1 MSEGRRGLGRGLS
14 ALLGEVETAP
24 AQAPGDNAGGSRE
37 APIELLKR
45 NPDQPRRTFREDD
58 LVELAN
64 SISEK
69 GVLQPILVRP
79 APGAPGEYQIVAGER
94 RWRAAQ
100 RAGLKTVPI
109 IVRELDD
116 LAVLEIGIIENVQRA
131 DLNILEEALS
141 YRVLMDKFGRTQ
153 DAIAQ
158 TIGKSRS
165 HVANTLRLLALP
177 EAVQQHL
184 VTGALTAGHARAI
197 ATAENPA
204 ALAQQVID
212 GGLSVRET
220 EALARVAQT
229 GDATPRAKAGA
240 PPKGPRVKD
249 TDTQALEAD
258 LSSVL
263 GLDVE
268 IDHRGGAGSLI
279 VRYATL
285 EQLDDLCNRLTR
297 GV

>member
-1 MSEGRRGLGRGLS
+1 
-14 ALLGEVETAP
+14 
-24 AQAPGDNAGGSRE
+24 
-37 APIELLKR
+37 
-45 NPDQPRRTFREDD
+45 
-58 LVELAN
+58 
-64 SISEK
+64 
-69 GVLQPILVRP
+69 
-79 APGAPGEYQIVAGER
+79 
-94 RWRAAQ
+94 
-100 RAGLKTVPI
+100 
-109 IVRELDD
+109 
-116 LAVLEIGIIENVQRA
+116 
-131 DLNILEEALS
+131 
-141 YRVLMDKFGRTQ
+141 
-153 DAIAQ
+153 
-158 TIGKSRS
+158 
-165 HVANTLRLLALP
+165 P

-197 ATAENPA
+197 ATADDPA

-229 GDATPRAKAGA
+229 GDATPRPKAGGA
-240 PPKGPRVKD
+240 PKAPRAKD